1 MRAARPHLGGA
12 FGAKLLVY
20 AALLACRVR
29 VTVKVATITGKL
41 GSYFGTRRWDKMF
54 DGQITFGLRCVV
66 AAATTAAMKYME
78 KQVAVDF
85 RAILYQKMHALYVL

>member
-1 MRAARPHLGGA
+1 MAVRAARPHLGGA

-54 DGQITFGLRCVV
+54 DGQITFGLWCVV
-66 AAATTAAMKYME
+66 AAATTAAMKYWRS
-78 KQVAVDF
+78 KSRSTFAPSF
-85 RAILYQKMHALYVL
+85 TKRCTRST